1 MQWAPD
7 STDLWAPDSERRRAW
22 ASDSD
27 GHLTLIQAIDLFL
40 AAKAAEGISP
50 KTGTWYQMILARLGR
65 AFESDQGVD
74 ALTAPALRAWIV
86 GLQATLAPVSIAGY
100 VRALKA
106 FGNWLH
112 AEELADA
119 AALRGLRK
127 PRVPVKLIEPVPDD
141 TLRRLLGIASVR
153 DRAIVLLLLDTGL
166 RVSEAAGIRLGDLRP
181 DGSVKV
187 MGKGAKERIVP
198 IGSTA
203 RGAIVRYIAQRGP
216 GATDA
221 PLFLGRRGRSTGVGC
236 SRSSSASRPGPGSLA
251 DAARTRSDTPSP
263 AAISS
268 TAATSSVCSGSS
280 ATRRSTWSSATSRWQ
295 TRTSRP
301 STAPHHR
308 RIALSVSLGGE
319 LTAT

>member
-7 STDLWAPDSERRRAW
+7 STELWAPDSERRRAW
-22 ASDSD
+22 ASDSYE
-27 GHLTLIQAIDLFL
+27 HLTLIQAIDVFL

-50 KTGTWYQMILARLGR
+50 KTATWYRMILARLGR

-74 ALTAPALRAWIV
+74 GLTAPALRAWIV

-100 VRALKA
+100 VRTLKV

-112 AEELADA
+112 AEELSDA
-119 AALRGLRK
+119 AAFRGLRK
-127 PRVPVKLIEPVPDD
+127 PRVPVKLVEPVPDD

-203 RGAIVRYIAQRGP
+203 RGAIVRYLAQRGP
-216 GATDA
+216 GSTDA
-221 PLFLGRRGRSTGVGC
+221 PVSARSRTAVTTPIPGRRR
-236 SRSSSASRPGPGSLA
+236 
-251 DAARTRSDTPSP
+251 
-263 AAISS
+263 
-268 TAATSSVCSGSS
+268 SGSS
-280 ATRRSTWSSATSRWQ
+280 PTTSAIRSV
-295 TRTSRP
+295 RP
-301 STAPHHR
+301 
-308 RIALSVSLGGE
+308 
-319 LTAT
+319 